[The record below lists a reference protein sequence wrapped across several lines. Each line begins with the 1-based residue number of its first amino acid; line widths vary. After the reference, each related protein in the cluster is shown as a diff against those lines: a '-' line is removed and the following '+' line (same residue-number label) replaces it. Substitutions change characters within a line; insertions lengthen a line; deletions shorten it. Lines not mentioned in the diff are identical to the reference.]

1 MCLQNRNVRCISMS
15 YSVLQHK
22 SRRDTRSSDSQ
33 DFADSTQHSTVLKM
47 HTTINTIEKASSNN
61 YSETTTY
68 PVMLYLLHSY
78 VVYCNRTVAVYSIFQ
93 DQVTGSWTRDY
104 VDLFDVNC
112 AIIIMQNRTVLLI
125 LFPCCWCRQTFVFFS
140 HILNL
145 E

>member
-1 MCLQNRNVRCISMS
+1 MS
-15 YSVLQHK
+15 SACACRIEMLGACHILYYNIK
-22 SRRDTRSSDSQ
+22 SRRDMRSSDSQ

-47 HTTINTIEKASSNN
+47 HTTSNTIEKASSNN

-78 VVYCNRTVAVYSIFQ
+78 VVYCSCVFNLPSNRVVPRGHVIDMSTVQYSITNFI
-93 DQVTGSWTRDY
+93 S
-104 VDLFDVNC
+104 
-112 AIIIMQNRTVLLI
+112 VLLV
-125 LFPCCWCRQTFVFFS
+125 QTDCICIFFS